1 MINIIVTGAS
11 GMIGSKLLRLLPNDF
26 RLVKNIDRTEG
37 LDILNYPGLL
47 TTLSSARADVIVH
60 MAAFTDVNAAARQ
73 EGKSEGLCFQINVTG
88 TRNIVKLAKQLNCQL
103 IHISTDYVFDGTK
116 TGEYLETDKPN
127 PIEWYGKTKYEAE
140 KIVLGSDIKWCIVR
154 TAYPFL
160 AEFPGKFDLVRSRI
174 KQMKDGNL
182 PPQFTDHIITPTSAD
197 QLSIG
202 LFKLIRAK
210 ALGIYH
216 LVGDTSLSDFD
227 ITTEIAKQFGFDETE
242 ITKSSLAEFNK
253 SAPRPYQQQMA
264 MSNQKFK
271 SQFGNTFSSFPEA
284 LAAIKIQMKE
294 VEKLI

>member
-1 MINIIVTGAS
+1 MINLIVTGAS
-11 GMIGSKLLRLLPNDF
+11 GMIGSRFLRLLPNDF
-26 RLVKNIDRTEG
+26 NLIKNIDRTEG
-37 LDILNYPGLL
+37 LDILDYPGLS
-47 TTLSSARADVIVH
+47 TALSSVRADAIVH
-60 MAAFTDVNAAARQ
+60 MAAFTDVNAAAQQ
-73 EGKSEGLCFQINVTG
+73 EGKPEGLCFQINVTG
-88 TRNIVKLAKQLNCQL
+88 TRNIVKLTKQLNCRL
-103 IHISTDYVFDGTK
+103 IHISTDYVFDGAK
-116 TGEYLETDKPN
+116 SGEYIETDKPN

-140 KIVLGSDIKWCIVR
+140 KIVVNSGIKWCIAR

-160 AEFPGKFDLVRSRI
+160 AEFPGKLDLVRSRI

-197 QLSIG
+197 QLSIA

-227 ITTEIAKQFGFDETE
+227 LTTEIAKQFGLDETK
-242 ITKSSLAEFNK
+242 IGKNTLLEFNK

-271 SQFGNTFSSFPEA
+271 SQFGDTFTSFPEA
-284 LAAIKIQMKE
+284 LATMKNQMEKIE
-294 VEKLI
+294 